1 MMRVHPIDMPTPWA
15 WVWYY
20 CDCGTLAEFW
30 LSLFAAL
37 FHCQD
42 GRSRHARIAM
52 GGPLQCGILP
62 KAGKPFAG
70 PTYNKAILALYSYT
84 VTVHPCTFTPGEIA
98 APAAE
103 TRETGPARG
112 WARTAARIG
121 AAFRSWY
128 SVHTKTVCGHCLMV
142 GIAIA
147 CCGSTANMV

>member
-1 MMRVHPIDMPTPWA
+1 MMRIHPIDMPTPWA

-20 CDCGTLAEFW
+20 CDCGTTAEFW
-30 LSLFAAL
+30 LALFAAL
-37 FHCQD
+37 FLSQ
-42 GRSRHARIAM
+42 GRRSGHARIAKAE
-52 GGPLQCGILP
+52 PLHCGVSL
-62 KAGKPFAG
+62 KAGEPFAG
-70 PTYNKAILALYSYT
+70 SADNKAILALYSYT
-84 VTVHPCTFTPGEIA
+84 VTVHPCTFTPSEIA

-121 AAFRSWY
+121 AASCPWY